1 MPTYREDVSAPTL
14 WEEGRWSGRRV
25 TRFSTLVSA
34 LLVAADLVATGR
46 LERIFDSGFIVLC
59 VGMALAV
66 HPRDFFRVGV
76 LPPMLL
82 LGICVLL
89 GLGHRAAIAAS
100 GDGFVQS
107 VISGLARHSG
117 PLLAGYALALVV
129 LAIRSRVLR
138 RHGSGASLGDDVLT
152 DPSPGRAHSNR
163 DGSPAPYLAISATP
177 EVKSTTVVGSEP
189 ASPSMTASNS

>member
-1 MPTYREDVSAPTL
+1 MPTYREEVSAPTL

-25 TRFSTLVSA
+25 TRFSMLASAVLVG
-34 LLVAADLVATGR
+34 VDLTATGR

-66 HPRDFFRVGV
+66 RPQDFFRVGV

-82 LGICVLL
+82 LGISTLL
-89 GLGHRAAIAAS
+89 ALGHRTAIAAAD
-100 GDGFVQS
+100 DGFVQS
-107 VISGLARHSG
+107 VISGLAHHSG
-117 PLLAGYALALVV
+117 PLTAGYALALAV
-129 LAIRSRVLR
+129 LGIRSRVAR
-138 RHGSGASLGDDVLT
+138 RHSKRV
-152 DPSPGRAHSNR
+152 
-163 DGSPAPYLAISATP
+163 GSPAPYLAISATP